1 MSISHRTNR
10 LKLNGTPSVEKLQN
24 GRYKLTVECTTMNSR
39 EDWYSANKA
48 RLFPDFGSLQSA
60 EMSIDGLAPRTGE
73 AYTDMR
79 LTDVKAGNRS
89 TLNGKAEYNVILTYE
104 TLGATFVKVKDD
116 DISESEN
123 GLRKVKRIIIAE
135 AGTDYVDEST
145 PPVLKQVGITT
156 ITSQIDTEI
165 AITCTLASYEIF
177 DTDSYREVNELYI
190 QAGTLSETEDKVG
203 SQLSIV
209 KETFAST
216 PSTPASYS
224 IANEQESDVD
234 GIPTRRFTFLR
245 NDVLLSIS
253 EDKVGSQ
260 LAIIEEYFNPAPSR
274 LVKEDYV
281 LANAQQSDVEG
292 IPTARYTFLK
302 DDVVL
307 SETEDEVGSENSITE
322 EWFKPS
328 ATRKVKSNYSLARKE
343 ESNVEGIPTERYTF
357 LKDDV
362 VLTETED
369 KVGSQLAIVK
379 EVFNGTPSTPSGYS
393 IASEQESN
401 VDGIPTQR
409 FTFLKDDVQLSDS
422 EDNVGSQNAITEQW
436 FNPSLVDAPSAD
448 PVTVDRRLKS
458 GYSLA
463 QENISDVEGIP
474 TRSFTFLKDNTV
486 LSETED
492 KVGSQLAIV
501 QEVFNGTPATP
512 DGYSI
517 ANEQESEVN
526 GIPTRRFTFLK
537 SNVTLS
543 TIENYVDGRE
553 QQVIEQ
559 FDGTPTTPAGEFS
572 IANEQI
578 SDVDGIPTRRY
589 TYLKDDVLM
598 TETQN
603 LVGSQLAIVREV
615 FNGIPDTPTG
625 YSIASK
631 DISDSEGLPTERYT
645 FLKDDV
651 QLSETEDKVG
661 SQNGITEEWFKPAA
675 SRKTKTNYELART
688 DASDVDGIPTE
699 RYTFLK
705 PSIIS
710 LRQDFN
716 NGLKK
721 VSIQAFGMT
730 AAEVTSELA
739 EVTADHLLVSQTE
752 SDYEGIKTSTFE
764 YQIDESF
771 VTDFELNGL
780 KQLTLIEL
788 SLTAFISQ
796 TVGSVSTVAGA
807 TSGLRLGSQ
816 ETDNGG
822 TIKVRESLWYEDGV
836 LSQQRRSESDGVYRS
851 TTTFLGEIPS
861 AGNPGAVVGPIISK
875 TEDNVG
881 GLKTITVSTLQNGA
895 GGSLVSETTGDQPV
909 ASHSILS
916 EFSYPGVVT
925 ISQLTLTGTG
935 TTYTF
940 KAKDFALQPPAV
952 SKVPATLKVSFLASS
967 APVYTSTTGELW
979 NPTTWA
985 QGSSRGIGWNY
996 LPFSISRGFRGYR
1009 IIGTAAE
1016 NTYTNVGT
1024 TVSFDMISGR
1034 RIYGGTTWKIQLSGG
1049 PPNPV
1054 GSEYT
1059 LDYEVSLAFEDIDGT
1074 PYYKHREIISDI
1086 PAQTGQ

>member
-89 TLNGKAEYNVILTYE
+89 TVNGKAEYNVILTYE

-156 ITSQIDTEI
+156 ITSQIDTET

-177 DTDSYREVNELYI
+177 DTDSYREVNELYM
-190 QAGTLSETEDKVG
+190 QAGTLSETKDKVG
-203 SQLSIV
+203 SELSIV

-216 PSTPASYS
+216 PAAITDYS
-224 IANEQESDVD
+224 IAN
-234 GIPTRRFTFLR
+234 
-245 NDVLLSIS
+245 
-253 EDKVGSQ
+253 
-260 LAIIEEYFNPAPSR
+260 
-274 LVKEDYV
+274 
-281 LANAQQSDVEG
+281 
-292 IPTARYTFLK
+292 
-302 DDVVL
+302 
-307 SETEDEVGSENSITE
+307 
-322 EWFKPS
+322 
-328 ATRKVKSNYSLARKE
+328 
-343 ESNVEGIPTERYTF
+343 
-357 LKDDV
+357 
-362 VLTETED
+362 
-369 KVGSQLAIVK
+369 
-379 EVFNGTPSTPSGYS
+379 
-393 IASEQESN
+393 EQESN
-401 VDGIPTQR
+401 VDGIPTKR
-409 FTFLKDDVQLSDS
+409 FTFLKDDVKLSDS

-463 QENISDVEGIP
+463 QENISDVEGIA
-474 TRSFTFLKDNTV
+474 TRSFTFLKNNVV
-486 LSETED
+486 LSVSED
-492 KVGSQLAIV
+492 RVGSQLAITN
-501 QEVFNGTPATP
+501 EVFKPSNDAFAGKNVSGVALS
-512 DGYSI
+512 GYSE
-517 ANEQESEVN
+517 ASREKSKFE
-526 GIPTRRFTFLK
+526 GIPTL
-537 SNVTLS
+537 
-543 TIENYVDGRE
+543 
-553 QQVIEQ
+553 
-559 FDGTPTTPAGEFS
+559 
-572 IANEQI
+572 
-578 SDVDGIPTRRY
+578 
-589 TYLKDDVLM
+589 
-598 TETQN
+598 
-603 LVGSQLAIVREV
+603 
-615 FNGIPDTPTG
+615 
-625 YSIASK
+625 
-631 DISDSEGLPTERYT
+631 RYT

-651 QLSETEDKVG
+651 KLSESEDEVG
-661 SQNGITEEWFKPAA
+661 SQNSITEEWFKPAA
-675 SRKTKTNYELART
+675 TRNVKTNYELART
-688 DASDVDGIPTE
+688 DASDVEGIPTE

-710 LRQDFN
+710 LRQDFS

-730 AAEVTSELA
+730 AAEVTSELT

-788 SLTAFISQ
+788 SLSAFTSQ
-796 TVGSVSTVAGA
+796 TVGSLSA
-807 TSGLRLGSQ
+807 TGVTLGLRLGSQ

-861 AGNPGAVVGPIISK
+861 TGTPIVGPIISK

-881 GLKTITVSTLQNGA
+881 GLKTITVSTLQNA
-895 GGSLVSETTGDQPV
+895 DGGSLVAATGGAQPV

-925 ISQLTLTGTG
+925 ISQLTLSGTG
-935 TTYTF
+935 STYTF
-940 KAKDFALQPPAV
+940 VARDFSLQPPAV
-952 SKVPATLKVSFLASS
+952 SKVPATLKVSFLPTS
-967 APVYTSTTGELW
+967 APAYTSTDGLW

-1009 IIGTAAE
+1009 IDGIASDAA
-1016 NTYTNVGT
+1016 NTVSGVGT
-1024 TVSFDMISGR
+1024 TVQFDMISGR
-1034 RIYGGTTWKIQLSGG
+1034 RIFGNTTWKIQVNGG
-1049 PPNPV
+1049 PPDPV
-1054 GSEYT
+1054 GGVYT
-1059 LDYEVSLAFEDIDGT
+1059 LDYEVSLAFEDINGT
-1074 PYYKHREIISDI
+1074 AYYKHREIVSDAI
-1086 PAQTGQ
+1086 PVQAGQ